1 MSVLRRIRCCYNGS
15 SLDADYNHR
24 NGGTRR
30 MNKVRW
36 GILGTAKIARE
47 AVVPAML
54 KPEYRERLE
63 VTAVASRDLAKAQ
76 AMGERF
82 SIAKAFGSYE
92 ALLADPAID
101 AVYVPLPNHLHV
113 PYSLEA
119 LAAGKHVL
127 CEKPIALSAHEA
139 EQLARAAAERPHLKV
154 MEAFMYRFHP
164 QWQWAKQMVDE
175 GKLGEVRAV
184 HSCFYFYDD
193 NPQGI
198 LHHAEWG
205 GGCLMD
211 IGCYPVSL
219 SRWLFGAEPTF
230 VSAVMEDDP
239 SYAVDRSIAGV
250 MQFPIGT
257 ATFSCSTQLANFQQV
272 RIIGTHGRLELEL
285 PFNPPTDRPLAALV
299 ETGGIAE
306 RVTFDT
312 SDHYG
317 IQADLFSRAILENS
331 TVPTPIADAV
341 ANMRVIEALVRSH
354 RQATQ
359 KSA

>member
-1 MSVLRRIRCCYNGS
+1 
-15 SLDADYNHR
+15 
-24 NGGTRR
+24 

-36 GILGTAKIARE
+36 GILGTANIARE

-54 KPEYRERLE
+54 KPEYCERLE

-76 AMGERF
+76 AMAARF
-82 SIAKAFGSYE
+82 SLANAFGSYE

-101 AVYVPLPNHLHV
+101 AVYIPLPNHLHV
-113 PYSLEA
+113 PYSIQA

-127 CEKPIALSAHEA
+127 CEKPIALSSQEA
-139 EQLARAAAERPHLKV
+139 EQLGRAAAERPHLKV

-164 QWQWAKQMVDE
+164 QWQWAKRMVDD

-219 SRWLFGAEPTF
+219 SRWLFDAEPTF

-239 SYAVDRSIAGV
+239 HHAVDRSIAGV
-250 MQFPIGT
+250 MQFPTGT
-257 ATFSCSTQLANFQQV
+257 ATFCCSTQLANFQHARV
-272 RIIGTHGRLELEL
+272 IGTHGRLELEL
-285 PFNPPTDRPLAALV
+285 PFNPPTDRPVAALV
-299 ETGGIAE
+299 EIGGTVE

-317 IQADLFSRAILENS
+317 IQADLFSRAILEN
-331 TVPTPIADAV
+331 TAVPTPIADAV
-341 ANMRVIEALVRSH
+341 ANMRVMEALVRSH
-354 RQATQ
+354 QDQLKTTS
-359 KSA
+359 K

>member
-1 MSVLRRIRCCYNGS
+1 
-15 SLDADYNHR
+15 
-24 NGGTRR
+24 

-36 GILGTAKIARE
+36 GILGAANIARE

-54 KPEYRERLE
+54 KPEYRARLD
-63 VTAVASRDLAKAQ
+63 VAAIASRDLAKAQ
-76 AMGERF
+76 AMAEKF
-82 SIAKAFGSYE
+82 SIAKSFGSYE
-92 ALLADPAID
+92 TLLADPAID
-101 AVYVPLPNHLHV
+101 AVYIPLPNHLHV
-113 PYSLEA
+113 PYSLKA

-127 CEKPIALSAHEA
+127 CEKPIALSAREA
-139 EQLARAAAERPHLKV
+139 EQLARTAAERPHLKV

-164 QWQWAKQMVDE
+164 QWQWAKRTVDE

-219 SRWLFGAEPTF
+219 SRWLFDAEPTF

-239 SYAVDRSIAGV
+239 NHTVDRSIAGV
-250 MQFPIGT
+250 MKFPTGT
-257 ATFSCSTQLANFQQV
+257 ATFSCSTQLTNFQHV
-272 RIIGTHGRLELEL
+272 RIIGTLGRIELEL

-299 ETGGIAE
+299 EIGGTVE
-306 RVTFDT
+306 RVTFDA

-317 IQADLFSRAILENS
+317 IQADLFSRAILEN
-331 TVPTPIADAV
+331 TAVPTPLADAV
-341 ANMRVIEALVRSH
+341 ANMRVIEALVSSH
-354 RQATQ
+354 QNQLKTTS
-359 KSA
+359 K